1 MASDSEQRP
10 REANILV
17 SVVIPVLNEAGNL
30 GPLTVEL
37 ERVKAMI
44 DGGLEVIF
52 VDDGSTDESWSQIVA
67 LSQRHRWIRGL
78 RFLANRGQTSAMVAG
93 MEAARGELVAF
104 LDADLQNDPA
114 DLPRMIEPI
123 ASGAADLVCGWRKD
137 RKDSLVRI
145 APSLVANRLINQAFG
160 LDLHDLGCSLKVCRR
175 EFLEEIQLYGE
186 MHRFIPCYAK
196 AQGARIVEMVVNHRE
211 RRAGKSHYGMDRIGK
226 VLVDLLTAKMLN
238 DYGSKPAYMF
248 GKFALLFFIL
258 GTAAFGVVV
267 YRTFVLDRPEST
279 PMIFMMLL
287 AYLTALI
294 SLMSGLLAEL
304 NIRTLYGV
312 GRKRPFR
319 VVEEAPREGEGASR
333 H

>member
-1 MASDSEQRP
+1 MRLSIVVPVFNEIDNLEPLASELKQMTH
-10 REANILV
+10 LV
-17 SVVIPVLNEAGNL
+17 S
-30 GPLTVEL
+30 
-37 ERVKAMI
+37 
-44 DGGLEVIF
+44 GGVEVIF
-52 VDDGSTDESWSQIVA
+52 VDDGSDDGSWGKIVDLA
-67 LSQRHRWIRGL
+67 AKHPWIRGR

-93 MEAARGELVAF
+93 IEASRGELIAF

-114 DLPRMIEPI
+114 DVPRLVEPI
-123 ASGAADLVCGWRKD
+123 LKGEADLVCGWRKN
-137 RKDSLVRI
+137 RKDSFVRVL
-145 APSLVANRLINQAFG
+145 PSLVANRLINNAFA

-196 AQGARIVEMVVNHRE
+196 AQGARIIEMVVNHRE
-211 RRAGKSHYGMDRIGK
+211 RHAGESHYGMDRIGK

-238 DYGSKPAYMF
+238 DYGSKPAYLF
-248 GKFALLFFIL
+248 GKIALFFFVL
-258 GTAAFGVVV
+258 GTLAFGVVV

-287 AYLTALI
+287 AYFTSLI

-312 GRKRPFR
+312 GGRKPFR
-319 VVEEAPREGEGASR
+319 VIEEVPEDAGPPVKT
-333 H
+333 